1 MSGIY
6 FSKAK
11 GKWAAQTRVRG
22 RMIQIGTYNTPED
35 AVKGYSE
42 FKLKQQSEPLPSD
55 LKRLERYKAFCAY
68 CHIPRTISELFA
80 YFYKANSSSI
90 RSLAEYLSNNGF
102 VSKTIRD
109 SKTNVKD
116 RYYYQTIKNFTK
128 ADLKPIDRSYQV
140 KVKAEV
146 EPEKEKIPGAT
157 VVSFDNGVL
166 REKYTQQRK
175 ADRLSA
181 KTSKTYVSGG
191 SLNLL

>member
-6 FSKAK
+6 YSKAK

-22 RMIQIGTYNTPED
+22 RMVQIGLYDTPED
-35 AVKGYSE
+35 AVRGYSE
-42 FKLKQQSEPLPSD
+42 FKLKQQSEPSPSD

-80 YFYKANSSSI
+80 YFYKANTSSI

-146 EPEKEKIPGAT
+146 EPEKERTPGAT
-157 VVSFDNGVL
+157 VISFDNGVL

>member
-22 RMIQIGTYNTPED
+22 RMVQIGTYDTPED
-35 AVKGYSE
+35 AVRGYSE
-42 FKLKQQSEPLPSD
+42 FKLKQQSEPSSSD

-109 SKTNVKD
+109 SKTIAKD

-157 VVSFDNGVL
+157 VISFDNGVL

>member
-6 FSKAK
+6 YSRAKA
-11 GKWAAQTRVRG
+11 KWAAQTRVQG
-22 RMIQIGTYNTPED
+22 RMVQIGLYDTPED
-35 AVKGYSE
+35 AVRGYSE
-42 FKLKQQSEPLPSD
+42 FKSKQQSELSPSD
-55 LKRLERYKAFCAY
+55 LKRLERYKEFCAY

-80 YFYKANSSSI
+80 YFYKANTSSI
-90 RSLAEYLSNNGF
+90 RSLAEYLSSNGF

-109 SKTNVKD
+109 SKTNAKD

-128 ADLKPIDRSYQV
+128 ADLKPMDRSYQV

-146 EPEKEKIPGAT
+146 EPEKENTPGAK
-157 VVSFDNGVL
+157 VICFDSGVL

-181 KTSKTYVSGG
+181 KTTKTYVNGG

>member
-6 FSKAK
+6 FSRTKK
-11 GKWAAQTRVRG
+11 KWAAQTRVRG
-22 RMIQIGTYNTPED
+22 RMVQIGAYDTPED

-42 FKLKQQSEPLPSD
+42 FKLKQQSEPSPSD
-55 LKRLERYKAFCAY
+55 LKRLERYKEFCAY

-90 RSLAEYLSNNGF
+90 RSLAEYLSSNGF

-109 SKTNVKD
+109 SKTNAKD
-116 RYYYQTIKNFTK
+116 KYHYQTIKNFTK

-146 EPEKEKIPGAT
+146 EPEKEKTPGAT
-157 VVSFDNGVL
+157 IISFDSGVL

-181 KTSKTYVSGG
+181 KISKTYVSGS

>member
-22 RMIQIGTYNTPED
+22 RMVQIGLYDTPED
-35 AVKGYSE
+35 AIRGYSE
-42 FKLKQQSEPLPSD
+42 FKSKQQSELSPSD
-55 LKRLERYKAFCAY
+55 LKRLERYKSFCAY

-90 RSLAEYLSNNGF
+90 RSLAEYLSSNGF
-102 VSKTIRD
+102 VNKTIRD
-109 SKTNVKD
+109 SKTNAKD

-128 ADLKPIDRSYQV
+128 DDLKPIDRSYQV

-146 EPEKEKIPGAT
+146 EPEKERIPGAT
-157 VVSFDNGVL
+157 VISFDNGVL

-175 ADRLSA
+175 ADRLNA
-181 KTSKTYVSGG
+181 KSPKTYISGG

>member
-11 GKWAAQTRVRG
+11 GKWAAQTRVHG
-22 RMIQIGTYNTPED
+22 RMVQIGAYDTPED
-35 AVKGYSE
+35 AVRGYSE
-42 FKLKQQSEPLPSD
+42 FKLKQQSEPSPSD
-55 LKRLERYKAFCAY
+55 LKRLERYKEFCAY

-80 YFYKANSSSI
+80 YFYKANTSSI
-90 RSLAEYLSNNGF
+90 RSLAEYLSSNGF

-109 SKTNVKD
+109 SKTNAKD
-116 RYYYQTIKNFTK
+116 KYHYQTIKNFTK

-140 KVKAEV
+140 KVKAEA

-157 VVSFDNGVL
+157 IISFDSGVL
-166 REKYTQQRK
+166 REKYTEQRK

-181 KTSKTYVSGG
+181 KISKTYVSGS

>member
-6 FSKAK
+6 YSRAKA
-11 GKWAAQTRVRG
+11 KWAAQTRVRG
-22 RMIQIGTYNTPED
+22 RMVQIGLYDTPED

-42 FKLKQQSEPLPSD
+42 FKLKQQSEPSPSD
-55 LKRLERYKAFCAY
+55 LKRLERYKAFCSY

-80 YFYKANSSSI
+80 YFYRANSSSI

-140 KVKAEV
+140 KVKAEI

-157 VVSFDNGVL
+157 VISFDNGVL

>member
-6 FSKAK
+6 YSKAK
-11 GKWAAQTRVRG
+11 GKWAAQTRVQG
-22 RMIQIGTYNTPED
+22 RMVQIGLYDTPED

-42 FKLKQQSEPLPSD
+42 FKLKQQSEPSPSD
-55 LKRLERYKAFCAY
+55 LKRLERYKEFCAY

-90 RSLAEYLSNNGF
+90 RSLAEYLSSNGF

-109 SKTNVKD
+109 SKTNAKD
-116 RYYYQTIKNFTK
+116 KYHYQTIKNFTK
-128 ADLKPIDRSYQV
+128 DDLKPIDRSYQV
-140 KVKAEV
+140 KVKAET

-157 VVSFDNGVL
+157 IISFDSGVL

-181 KTSKTYVSGG
+181 KISKTYVSGS

>member
-6 FSKAK
+6 YSKAK

-22 RMIQIGTYNTPED
+22 RMVQIGAYDTPED

-42 FKLKQQSEPLPSD
+42 FKLKQQSEPSPSD
-55 LKRLERYKAFCAY
+55 LKRLERYKSFCAY

-157 VVSFDNGVL
+157 VISFDNGVL

>member
-22 RMIQIGTYNTPED
+22 MMVQIGAYDTPED

-42 FKLKQQSEPLPSD
+42 FISKQQSELSPSD
-55 LKRLERYKAFCAY
+55 LKRLERYKAFCSY

-80 YFYKANSSSI
+80 YFYKANTSSI
-90 RSLAEYLSNNGF
+90 RSLAEYLSSNGF

-109 SKTNVKD
+109 SKTNAKD

-128 ADLKPIDRSYQV
+128 ADLKPMDRSYQV
-140 KVKAEV
+140 KVKPEA
-146 EPEKEKIPGAT
+146 EPEKENTPGAK
-157 VVSFDNGVL
+157 VICFDSGVL

-175 ADRLSA
+175 ADRLNA
-181 KTSKTYVSGG
+181 KTTKTYVSGG

>member
-6 FSKAK
+6 YSRAKA
-11 GKWAAQTRVRG
+11 KWAAQTRVQG
-22 RMIQIGTYNTPED
+22 RMVQIGLYDTPED
-35 AVKGYSE
+35 AVRGYSE
-42 FKLKQQSEPLPSD
+42 FKSKQQSELSPSD
-55 LKRLERYKAFCAY
+55 LKRLERYKEFCAY

-80 YFYKANSSSI
+80 YFYKANTSSI
-90 RSLAEYLSNNGF
+90 RSLAEYLSSNGF
-102 VSKTIRD
+102 ISKTISD
-109 SKTNVKD
+109 SKTNAKD

-128 ADLKPIDRSYQV
+128 ADLKPMDRSYQV

-146 EPEKEKIPGAT
+146 EPEKENTPGAK
-157 VVSFDNGVL
+157 VICFDSGVL

-181 KTSKTYVSGG
+181 KTTKTYVNGG